1 MDNMEYYRKK
11 FIDELM
17 KLKEKYDLPD
27 TETDKFILDFD
38 NIGKY
43 IDDEKA
49 IESYSRQLLDNV
61 EYRANMGK
69 SPNPYEDLNLVT
81 PNDNDLLFASERR
94 AELIEIINEIE
105 NDVIKKGLLK
115 RYEDLDNY
123 IFDDMNKVRKKEL
136 LRFTNNQVIED
147 MQNFKDILNTP
158 YRELQW
164 PATED
169 IESTF
174 FDYVEP
180 NPIEDEYW
188 AEVEG
193 WEKDADGRPIDP
205 SKKPDSESWSN
216 FQKKLD
222 WKYNNLEIG
231 QMDAST
237 PESDSALNEM
247 EWQEDHKSTAGWPPE
262 DYAGFGGE
270 EYYEKLG
277 TENEFKNIVSNEQ
290 ATHWWR
296 YDNSYSD
303 EAKDYMERYS
313 TGDLTDEEMQELIND
328 QKIEEET
335 QAKIREAKA
344 LYDADVE
351 EVANKAGI
359 TDTKAFKMMIQAG
372 TKILQ
377 AIDEELLYSPL
388 LLAEKGLNAL
398 GLRLPGKAVGGLT
411 RLALA
416 YEDLLFKA
424 NVGIAALAHGS
435 LAAYGTASRL
445 PTDIAN
451 GIAGLYGAGMPQEII
466 PQAEGGMSK
475 EEQAKRHQTYFANQM
490 YQYSRMSPSFRLFT
504 DVIGPKTGISD
515 PIQGWQK
522 FGKMLGGDS

>member
-174 FDYVEP
+174 FD
-180 NPIEDEYW
+180 
-188 AEVEG
+188 
-193 WEKDADGRPIDP
+193 
-205 SKKPDSESWSN
+205 S
-216 FQKKLD
+216 
-222 WKYNNLEIG
+222 
-231 QMDAST
+231 
-237 PESDSALNEM
+237 
-247 EWQEDHKSTAGWPPE
+247 
-262 DYAGFGGE
+262 
-270 EYYEKLG
+270 
-277 TENEFKNIVSNEQ
+277 
-290 ATHWWR
+290 
-296 YDNSYSD
+296 
-303 EAKDYMERYS
+303 
-313 TGDLTDEEMQELIND
+313 
-328 QKIEEET
+328 
-335 QAKIREAKA
+335 
-344 LYDADVE
+344 
-351 EVANKAGI
+351 
-359 TDTKAFKMMIQAG
+359 
-372 TKILQ
+372 
-377 AIDEELLYSPL
+377 
-388 LLAEKGLNAL
+388 
-398 GLRLPGKAVGGLT
+398 
-411 RLALA
+411 
-416 YEDLLFKA
+416 
-424 NVGIAALAHGS
+424 
-435 LAAYGTASRL
+435 
-445 PTDIAN
+445 
-451 GIAGLYGAGMPQEII
+451 
-466 PQAEGGMSK
+466 
-475 EEQAKRHQTYFANQM
+475 
-490 YQYSRMSPSFRLFT
+490 
-504 DVIGPKTGISD
+504 
-515 PIQGWQK
+515 
-522 FGKMLGGDS
+522 